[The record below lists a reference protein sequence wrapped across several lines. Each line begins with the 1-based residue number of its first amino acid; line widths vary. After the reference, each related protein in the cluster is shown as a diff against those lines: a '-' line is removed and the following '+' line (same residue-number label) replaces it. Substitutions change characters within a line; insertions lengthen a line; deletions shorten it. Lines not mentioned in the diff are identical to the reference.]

1 MRYARVYLEGWMTTS
16 LLASLVVFAC
26 TFGGAMTGM
35 LLSRRLPPHHLSPES
50 KDVVKLGMGLVAT
63 MTALVLGLL
72 VSAAKSS
79 YDSQNNEMTEL
90 AAKVVILDRTLK
102 HYGPD
107 AEPIRKTLRGVVE
120 VAIERIFPKDGSHE
134 DQISAP
140 QAGADAVLEQIQA
153 LQPEDDAQH
162 TYKSL
167 AVNMTVG
174 LGQER
179 WLMYTQGTTAV
190 SKPMLYIVVFWLTM
204 SFISFG
210 VYAPP
215 NGTVTAALFMSAFAV
230 SSAIFLI
237 LEMYAPY
244 GGLIHISSAP
254 VRAALAHMGQ

>member
-1 MRYARVYLEGWMTTS
+1 MTNS
-16 LLASLVVFAC
+16 LWSSLAVFVF
-26 TFGGAMTGM
+26 TFGGAMLGM
-35 LLSRRLPPHHLSPES
+35 LLSRKLPPHHLSSES

-79 YDSQNNEMTEL
+79 YDAQNNEVTEL

-102 HYGPD
+102 HYGPE
-107 AEPIRKTLRGVVE
+107 AQPIRKTLHDVVE
-120 VAIERIFPKDGSHE
+120 EAVQRIFPEGGTADA
-134 DQISAP
+134 QISAP
-140 QAGADAVLEQIQA
+140 RAGADVVLTEIQA
-153 LQPEDDAQH
+153 LEPKDESQRTCKA
-162 TYKSL
+162 L

-179 WLMYTQGTTAV
+179 WLMYTQGTAAV

-215 NGTVTAALFMSAFAV
+215 NATVSAALFMSAFAV

-244 GGLIHISSAP
+244 GGVIHISSAP
-254 VRAALAHMGQ
+254 VKAALMHMGN